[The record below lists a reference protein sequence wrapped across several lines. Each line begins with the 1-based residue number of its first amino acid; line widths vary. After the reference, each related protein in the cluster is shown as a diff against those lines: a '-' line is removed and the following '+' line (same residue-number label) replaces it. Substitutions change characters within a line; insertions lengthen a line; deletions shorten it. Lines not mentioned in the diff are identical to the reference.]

1 MSEKEEKLED
11 YYQEYDLD
19 RTKTTKDIR
28 KELMKRLG
36 DTRTKMAGSSLNG
49 REIQLRLEKET
60 EELLDAIKIFKN
72 DEKREEYDEK
82 LSVQR
87 GKVAEE
93 ALVTID
99 DMEQA
104 YQGTGLKNR
113 IERVSALKRDIQE
126 NKIQKNTKEIQEGR

>member
-1 MSEKEEKLED
+1 
-11 YYQEYDLD
+11 
-19 RTKTTKDIR
+19 
-28 KELMKRLG
+28 
-36 DTRTKMAGSSLNG
+36 MAGSSLNG